1 MECMDGSFLA
11 MQTVTAVAGCHQFF
25 DPLTMMFACYFPADC
40 EMLLADIV
48 SHVLT
53 LFMEFMY
60 HLSQCSRSA
69 AVRHCFTCPLSPCVC
84 VWNSC
89 TISCQCL
96 RVRPA
101 TIMMLLVHSFHFCLL
116 YISLTLPVQT
126 SAHVSPLPFF
136 SNCHCFP
143 TISCFIFL
151 FFCVQPCWRL
161 RQSWLKNLLM
171 TLSVILLMILSDSK
185 LNVLILLEFVF
196 IYCFLCISF
205 LVNRLR

>member
-1 MECMDGSFLA
+1 MILRGSMLSFKISN
-11 MQTVTAVAGCHQFF
+11 QVAASICGRYKIPISAFMAHS
-25 DPLTMMFACYFPADC
+25 DC

-171 TLSVILLMILSDSK
+171 TLSVSASGAP
-185 LNVLILLEFVF
+185 
-196 IYCFLCISF
+196 
-205 LVNRLR
+205 

>member
-1 MECMDGSFLA
+1 
-11 MQTVTAVAGCHQFF
+11 
-25 DPLTMMFACYFPADC
+25 MFSLSSWNSCTISVSAR
-40 EMLLADIV
+40 EVLLSDTV
-48 SHVLT
+48 SHVLS
-53 LFMEFMY
+53 L
-60 HLSQCSRSA
+60 
-69 AVRHCFTCPLSPCVC
+69 PVC